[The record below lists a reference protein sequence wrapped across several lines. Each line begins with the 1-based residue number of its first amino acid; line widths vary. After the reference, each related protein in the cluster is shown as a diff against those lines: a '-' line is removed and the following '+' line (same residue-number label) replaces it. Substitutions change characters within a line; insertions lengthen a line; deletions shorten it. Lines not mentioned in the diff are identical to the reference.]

1 MSYWRPTFLNE
12 SHQSISLRLC
22 MHQYRE
28 TIRFR
33 RNWFFFSFSGLRSET
48 FLFRLDVNP
57 LKPTKKFFKNQNVD
71 CSLIEKGGAN
81 CLFLVHSMYQ
91 IWSYLILWL
100 TCERRIYSQ
109 GDEVVLVPCL
119 SIQASFSAQLSIENG
134 TLLPKLFWPTVKKNR
149 FSDQENF
156 LRSLEQFIQT
166 VKGQNNLW

>member
-71 CSLIEKGGAN
+71 CSLIEEKGGAN

-119 SIQASFSAQLSIENG
+119 SIQASFSAQLSIEMVFCYQN
-134 TLLPKLFWPTVKKNR
+134 
-149 FSDQENF
+149 FSD
-156 LRSLEQFIQT
+156 L
-166 VKGQNNLW
+166 LWKKIVLAIKKFFWDH